1 MFTFLFWPCP
11 LQGLLSLFAE
21 VHCWDKF
28 QGKFMVPFYAADIV
42 SAQKDRLRIV
52 REYVMLVVREYN
64 QVRAAGA
71 HVQQPAHTCSSCP
84 FSAQISSHTAH
95 LQFHNNNYLLR
106 IAAVCRQEHGLV
118 RSST

>member
-1 MFTFLFWPCP
+1 MLWLCRFLLWLCP

-71 HVQQPAHTCSSCP
+71 HGQQPTHMRSSCP
-84 FSAQISSHTAH
+84 FSAQIGSHTRTCS
-95 LQFHNNNYLLR
+95 FITR
-106 IAAVCRQEHGLV
+106 ICFPFATL
-118 RSST
+118 